1 MADGARELQ
10 AADYS
15 AELINASRMWRAR
28 LSRRLREIGADQTRW
43 SALRWVATTPE
54 TSLSDLAAGL
64 GIDQPAALKA
74 VDALE
79 ERGFVQR
86 ARHTRD
92 RRVKALRCTP
102 EGLAALE
109 AMDRVVAVTW
119 AETFSGVS
127 DPEVLATLRL
137 LGRLTGRRW

>member
-1 MADGARELQ
+1 MADGAPELQ
-10 AADYS
+10 AAEFS

-28 LSRRLREIGADQTRW
+28 LGRRLRDIGEDQTRW

-64 GIDQPAALKA
+64 GIDQPTALKA

-79 ERGFVQR
+79 KRGFIQR
-86 ARHTRD
+86 APHPRD

-102 EGLAALE
+102 QGLAALR

-127 DPEVLATLRL
+127 PPDVLATLRL
-137 LGRLTGRRW
+137 LRRLTGRKW